1 MQFEW
6 DPTKAD
12 ENARKHGV
20 AFTEAVS
27 VFGDPLE
34 LVIPDPDHSVGERRF
49 LSIGMSSSGR
59 LLVLSYT
66 ERGSR
71 IRLISARTAMARERK
86 TYES

>member
-6 DPTKAD
+6 DPAKAS
-12 ENARKHGV
+12 ENTAKHGV
-20 AFTEAVS
+20 AFTEAIT

-34 LVIPDPDHSVGERRF
+34 LVIPDPDHSVGERRL

-66 ERGSR
+66 ERGAR
-71 IRLISARTAMARERK
+71 IRLISARTATARERK

>member
-6 DPTKAD
+6 DPAKAS
-12 ENARKHGV
+12 ENAAKHGV
-20 AFTEAVS
+20 AFTEAIT
-27 VFGDPLE
+27 VFADPLE
-34 LVIPDPDHSVGERRF
+34 LVIPDPDHSVGERRL

-66 ERGSR
+66 ERGAR
-71 IRLISARTAMARERK
+71 IRLISARTATARERK

>member
-12 ENARKHGV
+12 ANARKHGV
-20 AFTEAVS
+20 TFTEAVS

-34 LVIPDPDHSVGERRF
+34 MVIPDPDHSVGERRF

-66 ERGSR
+66 ERDSR
-71 IRLISARTAMARERK
+71 IRLISARTATARERK